1 MCRGYKSMRHDLQ
14 IKDDYHA
21 VHLEL
26 DRAESSLTAE

>member
-26 DRAESSLTAE
+26 DREESSLTAE